1 MREAPLEQVNVLQ
14 LTNAGAKHSA
24 ALISITIY
32 PVNAPTMATVIV
44 FGPTGNNGS
53 VAAQT
58 AHQNGAKVW
67 LAMRDPSKA
76 IPGLTPAAE
85 KAGNYSRVQA
95 DLSKPDTV
103 AAAVKTAGAT
113 RAFIYVAQGTPDYM
127 KGTAEALKAAGVE
140 FVVLLSSSTIG
151 HTPHA
156 DVPPSEFI
164 PYTHAR
170 LEVTLDEVYG
180 PDGYVAVRPGGFAT
194 NLLRQREGIR
204 AGEVKMYGPGFKIDC
219 ITPVDLG
226 GVIGTILAEGPRDGQ
241 RKVFVY
247 GPQILSQKQGLEI
260 IGEVLGKEVKVSG
273 IVAEEALAQY
283 LAKGAPKPMAEY
295 MIRSL
300 GDTDPELEDG
310 SWLAHYKE
318 GMENVKKY
326 TGKPPTGFREWVEA
340 NSELFK

>member
-1 MREAPLEQVNVLQ
+1 
-14 LTNAGAKHSA
+14 
-24 ALISITIY
+24 
-32 PVNAPTMATVIV
+32 MATVIV
-44 FGPTGNNGS
+44 FGPTGNIAS

-58 AHQNGAKVW
+58 AHQHGAKVW

-76 IPGLTPAAE
+76 IPGLTLGAE
-85 KAGNYSRVQA
+85 KAGNYSRVHA

-113 RAFIYVAQGTPDYM
+113 RSFIYVARGTPDHM

-140 FVVLLSSSTIG
+140 FVVLLSSFTIG
-151 HTPHA
+151 YTQPA
-156 DVPPSEFI
+156 DVRPSESI

-170 LEVTLDEVYG
+170 VEVTLDEVYG
-180 PDGYVAVRPGGFAT
+180 PERYVAVRPGGFAT
-194 NLLRQREGIR
+194 NLLRQKEGIR

-219 ITPVDLG
+219 ITPVDIG
-226 GVIGTILAEGPRDGQ
+226 GVVGTILAEGPPRDGQ
-241 RKVFVY
+241 RKVFLY
-247 GPQILSQKQGLEI
+247 GPQILSQRQGLEI
-260 IGEVLGKEVKVSG
+260 IGKVLGKEVKVSG

-300 GDTDPELEDG
+300 GDTNPELEDG

-318 GMENVKKY
+318 GVENVKKY
-326 TGKPPTGFREWVEA
+326 TGKPATGFWEWVEA
-340 NSELFK
+340 NSELFT

>member
-1 MREAPLEQVNVLQ
+1 
-14 LTNAGAKHSA
+14 
-24 ALISITIY
+24 
-32 PVNAPTMATVIV
+32 MATVIV
-44 FGPTGNNGS
+44 FGPTGNNAS

-58 AHQNGAKVW
+58 AHQHGAKVW

-156 DVPPSEFI
+156 DVQPSEFI
-164 PYTHAR
+164 PYMHAR

-194 NLLRQREGIR
+194 NLLRQKEGIR

-226 GVIGTILAEGPRDGQ
+226 GVIGTVLAEGPRDGQ

-260 IGEVLGKEVKVSG
+260 IGEVLGKEVKVWD
-273 IVAEEALAQY
+273 IDAEEALAQH
-283 LAKGAPKPMAEY
+283 LAKGIPKPIADY

-326 TGKPPTGFREWVEA
+326 TGRPATGFREWVKA
-340 NSELFK
+340 NLELFK

>member
-1 MREAPLEQVNVLQ
+1 
-14 LTNAGAKHSA
+14 
-24 ALISITIY
+24 
-32 PVNAPTMATVIV
+32 MATVIV
-44 FGPTGNNGS
+44 FGPTGNIAS

-58 AHQNGAKVW
+58 AHQKGAKVW
-67 LAMRDPSKA
+67 LAMRDPAKA

-85 KAGNYSRVQA
+85 KAGNYSRVHA

-113 RAFIYVAQGTPDYM
+113 RAFIYVAYGTPDHM

-140 FVVLLSSSTIG
+140 FVVLLSSFTIG
-151 HTPHA
+151 HAQPA
-156 DVPPSEFI
+156 DVPPSESI

-170 LEVTLDEVYG
+170 VEVTLDEVYG
-180 PDGYVAVRPGGFAT
+180 PEGYVALRPGGFAT
-194 NLLRQREGIR
+194 NLLRQKQGIR
-204 AGEVKMYGPGFKIDC
+204 AGEVKMYGSGFKIDC
-219 ITPVDLG
+219 ITPVDMG
-226 GVIGTILAEGPRDGQ
+226 GVVGAILAEGLPADGQ

-247 GPQILSQKQGLEI
+247 GPQILSQKQALEI

-273 IVAEEALAQY
+273 MGAEEALAQY
-283 LAKGAPKPMAEY
+283 LSKGVPKPMAEY

-300 GDTDPELEDG
+300 GDTNPELEDG

-326 TGKPPTGFREWVEA
+326 TGRPATGFREWVEA
-340 NSELFK
+340 NLELFQ

>member
-1 MREAPLEQVNVLQ
+1 
-14 LTNAGAKHSA
+14 
-24 ALISITIY
+24 
-32 PVNAPTMATVIV
+32 MATVIV

-53 VAAQT
+53 VAAQV

-67 LAMRDPSKA
+67 LAMRDLSKA
-76 IPGLTPAAE
+76 IPGLTPEAE
-85 KAGNYSRVQA
+85 KAGGYSRVYA

-113 RAFIYVAQGTPDYM
+113 RAFIYVAQGTPDFM

-140 FVVLLSSSTIG
+140 FVVLLSSYTVG
-151 HTPHA
+151 DAKPA
-156 DVPPSEFI
+156 DVQPSEFI
-164 PYTHAR
+164 PYSHAR

-180 PDGYVAVRPGGFAT
+180 PDGYVAVRPGAFAT
-194 NLLRQREGIR
+194 NLLRQKEGIR
-204 AGEVKMYGPGFKIDC
+204 TGEVKMYGSGFKIDC
-219 ITPVDLG
+219 ITPVDMG
-226 GVIGTILAEGPRDGQ
+226 GVIGTILAKGPQDGQ

-247 GPQILSQKQGLEI
+247 GPQILSQKQALEI
-260 IGEVLGKEVKVSG
+260 IGEVLGKEIKVSG
-273 IVAEEALAQY
+273 ISAEEATAQY

-295 MIRSL
+295 MIRAL

-326 TGKPPTGFREWVEA
+326 TGKPATGFREWVEA

>member
-1 MREAPLEQVNVLQ
+1 
-14 LTNAGAKHSA
+14 
-24 ALISITIY
+24 
-32 PVNAPTMATVIV
+32 MATVIV

-76 IPGLTPAAE
+76 IPGLTPEAE

-113 RAFIYVAQGTPDYM
+113 RAFIYVAQGTKDYM

-140 FVVLLSSSTIG
+140 FVVLLSSYTIG
-151 HTPHA
+151 YAPHA
-156 DVPPSEFI
+156 DVQPSEII
-164 PYTHAR
+164 PYAHAR

-180 PDGYVAVRPGGFAT
+180 PDGYVAVRPGAFAT
-194 NLLRQREGIR
+194 NLLRQKEGIR
-204 AGEVKMYGPGFKIDC
+204 AGEVKMYAPGFKIDC
-219 ITPVDLG
+219 ITPVDIG
-226 GVIGTILAEGPRDGQ
+226 GVIGTILAEGPPRDGQ
-241 RKVFVY
+241 RKIFLY

-260 IGEVLGKEVKVSG
+260 IGEVLGKGIKVTG
-273 IVAEEALAQY
+273 VDAEEALAQY

-295 MIRSL
+295 LIRAL

-310 SWLAHYKE
+310 SWLANYKE
-318 GMENVKKY
+318 GIENVKKY
-326 TGKPPTGFREWVEA
+326 TGKPATGLRVWVEA